1 MPRNGVRMS
10 KIKNWAIETMGEDG
24 FEKYLSEKMGD

>member
-1 MPRNGVRMS
+1 MS

-24 FEKYLSEKMGD
+24 FEEYLSEKMGDYNEN